1 MNKND
6 YIDVLCIGDA
16 MVDLI
21 TVGPC
26 VPPRGGNIWSSAVQM
41 SPGGTVAN
49 VCVNMA
55 KLGINTAFA
64 GCMGSDP
71 YGKYSLEKM
80 QESGVNTAN
89 IEITEDVST
98 GIILALI
105 DTSGERTFIACAK
118 GSSFAKLSQNFVKEL
133 AYQNANLVH
142 TSGVCLVEE
151 PSRSSILLA
160 LKLAREAGRKVY
172 YDPNLRLE
180 GNVFPELL
188 RKAQQEA
195 MKLTDVLLV
204 GEEELALMYEN
215 ETNLENVVSGL
226 LDMGIETVVVKQGEH
241 GASAF
246 TKFEQYKQPA
256 YEVEVTD
263 TTGAGD
269 SFDAGFMA
277 AVLRGLSLTEA
288 VKYACAVA
296 AIKVSRYGARAV
308 PTHEETLAF
317 LEARG

>member
-1 MNKND
+1 MNKNNH
-6 YIDVLCIGDA
+6 IDVLCIGDA

-64 GCMGSDP
+64 GCLGSDP
-71 YGKYSLEKM
+71 YGKYSLDKM
-80 QESGVNTAN
+80 HESGVDTTD

-118 GSSFAKLSQNFVKEL
+118 GSSHAKLSQNFVKQL
-133 AYQNANLVH
+133 DYQRANLVH

-151 PSRSSILLA
+151 PSRSSLLLA
-160 LKLAREAGRKVY
+160 LKLARGVGRKVY

-180 GNVFPELL
+180 GNVFPEPL
-188 RKAQQEA
+188 RKAQHEA
-195 MKLTDVLLV
+195 LQLTDVLLV
-204 GEEELALMYEN
+204 GEEELTLMYEN
-215 ETNLENVVSGL
+215 ETNLENVISGL
-226 LDMGIETVVVKQGEH
+226 LDMGIETVVVKQGER

-246 TKFEQYKQPA
+246 TKFEQCKQPA
-256 YEVEVTD
+256 YQVEVVD

-277 AVLRGLSLTEA
+277 AVLRGLPLSEA